1 MSDET
6 TFTVGEL
13 RQQLAIYDD
22 ETKLSFDG
30 GLTFG
35 RLKNWGDNEIVM
47 LFAEPQAFLEGAFKK
62 KNPNVKVA
70 FMRIDNVEWDES
82 GVLGGPID
90 VSIK

>member
-6 TFTVGEL
+6 TFTVGDL

-22 ETKLSFDG
+22 DTKLSFDG

-35 RLKNWGDNEIVM
+35 RVKNCGDDEIVL
-47 LFAEPQAFLEGAFKK
+47 LFAEPQAFLEKNFKK
-62 KNPNVKVA
+62 NNPNVKVA

-82 GVLGGPID
+82 GVIGGPIN